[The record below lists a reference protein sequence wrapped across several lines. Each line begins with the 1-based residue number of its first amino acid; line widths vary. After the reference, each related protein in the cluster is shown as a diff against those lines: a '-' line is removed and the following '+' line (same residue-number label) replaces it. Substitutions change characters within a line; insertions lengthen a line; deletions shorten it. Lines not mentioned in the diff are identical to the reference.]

1 MSKENLKKEL
11 HYLIDNT
18 DDENLLNMVKED
30 LIAYG
35 TASKKYDDLSHLSP
49 KKYPLNKPA

>member
-18 DDENLLNMVKED
+18 DHENLLNMVKED
-30 LIAYG
+30 LITYG
-35 TASKKYDDLSHLSP
+35 TASKNMMISP
-49 KKYPLNKPA
+49 IYHPKIL